1 MKEAHMDYN
10 AKRTSKGIA
19 SIAARTLQD
28 SNASNIQR
36 QLAGGALSQRSP
48 KKQTGSRL
56 EDTASRV
63 LSSHKYNGLTKTL
76 AGSVLAQSNKKR

>member
-1 MKEAHMDYN
+1 MDYN

-19 SIAARTLQD
+19 SVAAKTLRD
-28 SNASNIQR
+28 SNASNVQK

-48 KKQTGSRL
+48 TKQTGSRL
-56 EDTASRV
+56 EDTASKV
-63 LSSHKYNGLTKTL
+63 LSSHKYNDLTKIL

>member
-1 MKEAHMDYN
+1 MDYN

-19 SIAARTLQD
+19 SIAAKTLRD
-28 SNASNIQR
+28 SKASIVEK

-48 KKQTGSRL
+48 TKQTDSRL
-56 EDTASRV
+56 EDTASKV
-63 LSSHKYNGLTKTL
+63 LSSHKYNGLTKIL

>member
-1 MKEAHMDYN
+1 MDYN

-19 SIAARTLQD
+19 SIAAKTLRD
-28 SNASNIQR
+28 SNASNVQK

-48 KKQTGSRL
+48 TKQTGSRL
-56 EDTASRV
+56 EDTASKV
-63 LSSHKYNGLTKTL
+63 LSSHKYNDLTKIL